1 MEYSYTLGDNPE
13 AVITNEIVDNNQD
26 DDDHKK
32 DGFDFIDD
40 GSSGMIQ
47 LLFLEFFFPYVCSS
61 LYRRVPRFYFCMM
74 SERLGSIGI
83 ENMT

>member
-1 MEYSYTLGDNPE
+1 MFYTLGDNPE
-13 AVITNEIVDNNQD
+13 AVITNEIVDNNTD

-47 LLFLEFFFPYVCSS
+47 LSILEFWQYDYSTSFQFRYSFVQ
-61 LYRRVPRFYFCMM
+61 
-74 SERLGSIGI
+74 
-83 ENMT
+83 